1 MSKEQKQV
9 IILSVLIV
17 GIIGVVVYFN
27 FERLVPKA
35 TGGLGLGPPTPKL
48 QIGSAQADNLFKRSE
63 YLNLKEYGQVPVRP
77 AGLGSENMF
86 KVMETETN
94 ASE

>member
-9 IILSVLIV
+9 LILSVLIV

-35 TGGLGLGPPTPKL
+35 TGGLDLGSPTPKL
-48 QIGSAQADNLFKRSE
+48 QIGSAQADSLFGRSD
-63 YLNLKEYGQVPVRP
+63 YLNLKEFGQVPVRP
-77 AGLGSENMF
+77 TGLGSENMF
-86 KVMETETN
+86 KVMETET
-94 ASE
+94 SSQ